1 MTLKSTMIAA
11 AFALGALQFS
21 GASAHAAPMPAA
33 GLAKSIAVDQTGL
46 QQVHWRPYRH
56 CHWRWGR
63 RYCHGG
69 YRPRVGLYFG
79 PGYYYGYRHHHRHF
93 RHHRWRRR

>member
-1 MTLKSTMIAA
+1 MMLKSSMIAA
-11 AFALGALQFS
+11 VFAVAALQF
-21 GASAHAAPMPAA
+21 GGTAANA
-33 GLAKSIAVDQTGL
+33 GPVVAGFAKSTVVDRAEL
-46 QQVHWRPYRH
+46 QQVHYRPYRH

-69 YRPRVGLYFG
+69 YRPGVGLYFG
-79 PGYYYGYRHHHRHF
+79 PGYRHRYHH